1 MPMKQ
6 SEKKLKNESYQKQ
19 INKLKETENKLEANH
34 KKLRNQINGKNKEIK
49 QKNNLLKRI
58 FSNTHILIAY
68 LDKYFNFI
76 QVNKTYANYNKEI
89 IDYYVGK
96 NYFKL
101 FPDKEYEK
109 IFKQV
114 VKTGKPYIVFGEKF
128 NYGKNVKKT
137 DCTYWD
143 WSLHPVKDRNKAVD
157 GVILTLLDVTKRV
170 KAQKELEEIK
180 EQLIQSKRLSDLG
193 LLAAA
198 VAHELRNPLSV
209 IRAALY
215 NIERKKGN
223 APIHTQLHTIEKKI
237 MEGDQIISNLLT
249 YAKIKLPEFKR
260 TDILTLLDE
269 SVELAKLIF
278 QSETIQ
284 INKLISDDFKKF
296 IKIDPFQMKKVL
308 NNILLNSFQSI
319 KKRKGIITIHA
330 KTVNNVMKLTIV
342 DNGTGIKKTDLSKVF
357 EPFFTRKSRGTGLGL
372 SICIEII
379 KLHNG
384 NISIDSKLSKGTTIS
399 IELPYRE

>member
-1 MPMKQ
+1 MKHG
-6 SEKKLKNESYQKQ
+6 EKKLKKESYQKQ
-19 INKLKETENKLEANH
+19 INKLKETENKLETDH
-34 KKLRNQINGKNKEIK
+34 KKLQKEIK

-68 LDKYFNFI
+68 LDKNFNFI
-76 QVNKTYANYNKEI
+76 QVNNTYANYNKKI
-89 IDYYVGK
+89 IDYYIGK

-101 FPDKEYEK
+101 FPDNKYEK

-128 NYGKNVKKT
+128 NYYMNTEKADSK
-137 DCTYWD
+137 YWD

-157 GVILTLLDVTKRV
+157 GVILTLLDVTERI
-170 KAQKELEEIK
+170 KAQQELEEIK

-209 IRAALY
+209 IHAALY

-223 APIHTQLHTIEKKI
+223 APIQNQLHTIEKKI
-237 MEGDQIISNLLT
+237 MEGEQIISNLLT

-260 TDILTLLDE
+260 IDILTLLDE
-269 SVELAKLIF
+269 SVDLAKLIF
-278 QSETIQ
+278 PIETIQ
-284 INKLISDDFKKF
+284 INKLISDDFKSF
-296 IKIDPFQMKKVL
+296 IKIDPFQMKKVFD
-308 NNILLNSFQSI
+308 NILLNSFQSI
-319 KKRKGIITIHA
+319 KKRKGIIHIHA

-342 DNGTGIKKTDLSKVF
+342 DNGSGIKKTDLSKVF

-372 SICIEII
+372 SICTEII

-384 NISIDSKLSKGTTIS
+384 NISIDSKLLKGTVIS
-399 IELPYRE
+399 VELPYRE